1 MNMRRLNVLTVVT
14 AVVFF
19 AAGPAGIGT
28 AQETDGGAEIV
39 LENQVTDGEAVTV
52 ASADLPATGHI
63 GIVDSHGFLIGVSD
77 SLAAGEHSEIEV
89 TLDNPLNEDAEL
101 NTGLKAVL
109 LTAEDE
115 GQEYNGSTDPH
126 ERLLLD
132 DDGQPISDTAIVT
145 VENQGTLEPADAG
158 RANFQIRSVNASGGD
173 QPEPATITADIE
185 NVGNATGTQNISYTL
200 EGENITTG
208 TGAVDIVFALDQSG
222 SMDDDNAVVRQELQN
237 FTNRLQAENV
247 DVRYA
252 VVEMER
258 PTSVVQNFTS
268 NVSETRAA
276 VDQILQSGG
285 DTEDNFE
292 ALNRSLTLFSERS
305 RPNAQQIIIDITDEG
320 SNVDEPTQEEL
331 AERFNQTNTTY
342 IAVTPPGD
350 QDPMARYSPS
360 LQKRPLAN
368 MTERGVW
375 YNLVAGDFGEQFTE
389 EIAQGVVDISRE
401 NQQELTLDPNETATV
416 TLEVN
421 TTTVPSGTYNVT
433 VATANDTASTTL
445 PIGTP

>member
-1 MNMRRLNVLTVVT
+1 MDGTLTVDV
-14 AVVFF
+14 
-19 AAGPAGIGT
+19 
-28 AQETDGGAEIV
+28 
-39 LENQVTDGEAVTV
+39 
-52 ASADLPATGHI
+52 
-63 GIVDSHGFLIGVSD
+63 
-77 SLAAGEHSEIEV
+77 AGESV
-89 TLDNPLNEDAEL
+89 
-101 NTGLKAVL
+101 
-109 LTAEDE
+109 
-115 GQEYNGSTDPH
+115 
-126 ERLLLD
+126 RLLPERAVYWPRKESLFL
-132 DDGQPISDTAIVT
+132 SDLHLGR
-145 VENQGTLEPADAG
+145 VESLQKFG
-158 RANFQIRSVNASGGD
+158 RPVPS
-173 QPEPATITADIE
+173 
-185 NVGNATGTQNISYTL
+185 
-200 EGENITTG
+200 
-208 TGAVDIVFALDQSG
+208 
-222 SMDDDNAVVRQELQN
+222 
-237 FTNRLQAENV
+237 
-247 DVRYA
+247 
-252 VVEMER
+252 
-258 PTSVVQNFTS
+258 
-268 NVSETRAA
+268 
-276 VDQILQSGG
+276 G

-292 ALNRSLTLFSERS
+292 SLNRSLALLSEQGRS
-305 RPNAQQIIIDITDEG
+305 NAQQIVIDITDEG

-389 EIAQGVVDISRE
+389 EIVQGVVDVSRE